1 MREADLDTEHHT
13 TDDYSNEC
21 NVVLRLNVHCKHP
34 SHVEGWTI
42 ALKLHNTRI
51 DGFDFELKFVDADG
65 SIHSGWHR
73 HVWDNKIGSAERNKR
88 PVKDFDGVGSREE
101 FLVRALK
108 LFHVDLSATDYG
120 TDELPFT

>member
-1 MREADLDTEHHT
+1 MPTDYFSLVEKIVEERKYFDISRGELVRILEANGEADLDTEHHT

-73 HVWDNKIGSAERNKR
+73 HVWDNR
-88 PVKDFDGVGSREE
+88 
-101 FLVRALK
+101 
-108 LFHVDLSATDYG
+108 
-120 TDELPFT
+120 